1 MTAQSSEQRS
11 HQPSGPQAN
20 VPSGND
26 SDEIPPV
33 ITALLNSVLVQF
45 VRSKEGED
53 TAVHSEVVPRD
64 RVEQYLQQVRLA
76 GYGLDDVRFQELAE
90 GQPQDEATRGSSQN
104 IAQDGA
110 EPGEDG
116 TEDIA
121 QHYVQGGSDI
131 KAEGDDSED
140 VTIDPSVLGQSLSSE
155 KDLKKQTK
163 RPYKAP
169 PVQPRATGIV
179 WPEFY
184 PVPLPAPVRGNP
196 GGWEAAHNVIAN
208 AKNIKGFGM
217 ASHTKTSGP
226 IKSTGAKG
234 KDDWKAGIRSDLLNA
249 WILHKHNKVLF
260 TKGMKDYGAQNEWF
274 FSRSEQERDEFR
286 IWARAMVEAG
296 LQDDDRDEVHRL
308 RNTQQPV
315 VPGSFNASVANGTWT
330 HPTLGGGMGAPTN
343 AGMPAINV
351 AGGGIANDLT
361 SQSGNGPVPGRHAG
375 PITGLGSG
383 SQNNSR
389 RSKKRD
395 REVENEEDEQNNS
408 RNVQELLRPNK
419 KRRQSVGGGAGIDAQ
434 NETRAL
440 MQVQPLLEPP
450 PGMPL
455 HEWYCGQS
463 QATDGQGAPGNG
475 TQRRLPHLN
484 SPTNAPLVS
493 DSSFPNEGA
502 SSWYTS
508 MTDERRMPQPPQRY
522 GFDEPSTAEYEGAV
536 NPAYP
541 DPSEHEQFGYRYQH
555 PTSSVGQSSRG
566 AESHHSSQP
575 TGANSRAN
583 LEARTDHGAGS
594 WGSQEAPPVVER
606 GGRVVTDA
614 DYFTSDAQ
622 EREQLARI
630 THPSQ
635 AYRDRLGKN
644 RLRGG

>member
-1 MTAQSSEQRS
+1 MTAQNSEQRS
-11 HQPSGPQAN
+11 HQPSGLQAN
-20 VPSGND
+20 VPGGND

-45 VRSKEGED
+45 IRSEEGED
-53 TAVHSEVVPRD
+53 TVVHSEVVPRD

-76 GYGLDDVRFQELAE
+76 GYGLDGVRFQESAE
-90 GQPQDEATRGSSQN
+90 EQPQDEANRGSSQE
-104 IAQDGA
+104 IVQDGA
-110 EPGEDG
+110 EPGEDVA
-116 TEDIA
+116 ENMA
-121 QHYVQGGSDI
+121 QHYAQGGADI
-131 KAEGDDSED
+131 KAKGDDSED
-140 VTIDPSVLGQSLSSE
+140 VTTDTSVPGQVLSR
-155 KDLKKQTK
+155 KKNLKKQTK
-163 RPYKAP
+163 PPYKAP
-169 PVQPRATGIV
+169 PARPRATGLV

-184 PVPLPAPVRGNP
+184 PVPLPAPVRNNP

-260 TKGMKDYGAQNEWF
+260 TQGMKDYGAQNEWF

-286 IWARAMVEAG
+286 IWARAIVEAG
-296 LQDDDRDEVHRL
+296 LQDDDRDEVQRL

-315 VPGSFNASVANGTWT
+315 VPRSFNSSVANGTWT

-343 AGMPAINV
+343 AGMQAMNV
-351 AGGGIANDLT
+351 AGGEIANDST
-361 SQSGNGPVPGRHAG
+361 GRSGNGPVPGRQAG
-375 PITGLGSG
+375 PSNRLSSG
-383 SQNNSR
+383 SRNNSR
-389 RSKKRD
+389 RSRKRD
-395 REVENEEDEQNNS
+395 REVEDGEDEDNSS
-408 RNVQELLRPNK
+408 RNAQELLRPNK
-419 KRRQSVGGGAGIDAQ
+419 KRRQSVGGGAEIDVQ
-434 NETRAL
+434 NEIRAL
-440 MQVQPLLEPP
+440 MQDQPFLEPP

-455 HEWYCGQS
+455 HEWYRGQS
-463 QATDGQGAPGNG
+463 QITEGQEAPGNG
-475 TQRRLPHLN
+475 TQRRLPRLN
-484 SPTNAPLVS
+484 NPTNGPLAPN
-493 DSSFPNEGA
+493 SSFPNEGA
-502 SSWYTS
+502 SPGYTS
-508 MTDERRMPQPPQRY
+508 MTDELRVPQPPQSY
-522 GFDEPSTAEYEGAV
+522 GFDEPTTAEYGGAA

-541 DPSEHEQFGYRYQH
+541 DPSEYEQLRYIYQH

-566 AESHHSSQP
+566 AESSHSSEH
-575 TGANSRAN
+575 TGANSRAD

-594 WGSQEAPPVVER
+594 LGSQEAPPVAGRE
-606 GGRVVTDA
+606 GRVVTDA

-622 EREQLARI
+622 EMEQLARI

>member
-1 MTAQSSEQRS
+1 MQV
-11 HQPSGPQAN
+11 N

-45 VRSKEGED
+45 VRSEEGED
-53 TAVHSEVVPRD
+53 TVVNSEVVPRD

-76 GYGLDDVRFQELAE
+76 GYDLDDVRFQESAE
-90 GQPQDEATRGSSQN
+90 EQPQDEATRGSSQD
-104 IAQDGA
+104 IAQGGA
-110 EPGEDG
+110 EPGEDVA
-116 TEDIA
+116 EDIA
-121 QHYVQGGSDI
+121 QHYAQGGADI

-140 VTIDPSVLGQSLSSE
+140 VTTDPSVLGQVLSR
-155 KDLKKQTK
+155 KKNLKKQTK
-163 RPYKAP
+163 PPYKAP
-169 PVQPRATGIV
+169 TAQPRATGLV
-179 WPEFY
+179 WSEFY

-208 AKNIKGFGM
+208 AKNLKGFGM

-260 TKGMKDYGAQNEWF
+260 TQGMKDYGAQNEWF

-296 LQDDDRDEVHRL
+296 LQDDDRDEVQRL
-308 RNTQQPV
+308 RNIQQPI

-343 AGMPAINV
+343 ADMQAMNV
-351 AGGGIANDLT
+351 AEGGIANDLT
-361 SQSGNGPVPGRHAG
+361 GRSGNGPVPGRHAR
-375 PITGLGSG
+375 PNTRLGSG
-383 SQNNSR
+383 SQSNSR
-389 RSKKRD
+389 RSRKRD
-395 REVENEEDEQNNS
+395 REVEDEEDEDNSS
-408 RNVQELLRPNK
+408 RNIQELLRPNK
-419 KRRQSVGGGAGIDAQ
+419 KRRQSVGGGAEIDAQ
-434 NETRAL
+434 NEIRAL
-440 MQVQPLLEPP
+440 MQDQPLLEPP

-455 HEWYCGQS
+455 HEWYGGQS
-463 QATDGQGAPGNG
+463 QATEGQGAPVNG

-484 SPTNAPLVS
+484 IPTNGSLATN
-493 DSSFPNEGA
+493 SSFPNEGA
-502 SSWYTS
+502 SPGYTS
-508 MTDERRMPQPPQRY
+508 MTDELRVPQPPQRY

-541 DPSEHEQFGYRYQH
+541 DPSEYEQLGYRYQH
-555 PTSSVGQSSRG
+555 PTSSVGRSSCG
-566 AESHHSSQP
+566 AESHHSGQH

-606 GGRVVTDA
+606 EGRVVTDA